1 MANLAE
7 NLLRS
12 AAAHPDRPAIRLGD
26 TVLTYRELESHSA
39 RAARL
44 LAELGV
50 RRTDRVGIMMP
61 NTVCFPVLYYG
72 ALRLGAIVVP
82 MNPLLKSREIAHY
95 VHDADMTLLLAHTA
109 VPAEELSDLRDATQL
124 VQVEDSTLLP
134 ELTTRQ
140 PLPGM
145 EAADPSDTAVI
156 LYTSGTT
163 GRPKGAELTHEN
175 LRRNCEISV
184 EMSDLGPSD
193 VAMGCLPLFHAFGQS
208 VAMNACIR
216 AGALLTLLPRFDAAA
231 ALQVIER
238 DAVTI
243 FNGVPTMYT
252 ALLNYGPGSHT
263 ITSLRMCVS
272 GGASLPG
279 EILRRFQETFGARI
293 LEGYG
298 LSETSPSATFN
309 RPECAKVGSIGT
321 PVPGVELKLVA
332 ADGSP
337 TPVGEV
343 GEISVRGHNVM
354 KGYWHLPKETEKAIR
369 DGWFFT
375 GDLARE
381 DYDGFFYIVDRLKE
395 VIIRGGLN
403 VYPREIEEVLYE
415 HPAVL
420 EAAVVGVPHPLH
432 GEEVVAAVAL
442 QPGKA
447 ASGKD
452 LCDFVKARVAPYKY
466 PRDVQIFDTLPK
478 GATGKILKRAIEF
491 PSIATTT

>member
-1 MANLAE
+1 MSNLAE
-7 NLLRS
+7 NLLTT
-12 AAAHPDRPAIRLGD
+12 AATHPERPAIRLGD
-26 TVLTYRELESHSA
+26 AVLSYRELESHAA
-39 RAARL
+39 RAAGL

-50 RRTDRVGIMMP
+50 RPGDRVGIMMP
-61 NTVCFPVLYYG
+61 NAVCFPILYYG

-82 MNPLLKSREIAHY
+82 MNPLLKSREIQHY
-95 VHDADMTLLLAHTA
+95 VHNAGITLLLAHAA
-109 VPAEELSDLRDATQL
+109 VPVEELSGLGDDTQL
-124 VQVEDSTLLP
+124 VRVDDSTLLP
-134 ELTTRQ
+134 ELTNRQ
-140 PLPGM
+140 PLAGI

-163 GRPKGAELTHEN
+163 GRPKGAELTHDN

-193 VAMGCLPLFHAFGQS
+193 VVMGCLPLFHAFGQS

-216 AGALLTLLPRFDAAA
+216 AGALLTLLPRFDAAV

-238 DAVTI
+238 DGVTI

-252 ALLNYGPGSHT
+252 ALLHQGPGSHT
-263 ITSLRMCVS
+263 IDSLRMCVS

-279 EILRRFQETFGARI
+279 EILRGFQETFGAQI

-321 PVPGVELKLVA
+321 PIPGVELKLVA
-332 ADGSP
+332 SDGSS

-343 GEISVRGHNVM
+343 GEIAVRGHNVM
-354 KGYWHLPKETEKAIR
+354 KGYWQLPEATQEAIR

-375 GDLARE
+375 GDLARQ
-381 DYDGFFYIVDRLKE
+381 DDDGFFYIVDRLKE

-447 ASGKD
+447 ASGEE

-478 GATGKILKRAIEF
+478 GATGKILKRAIGF
-491 PSIATTT
+491 PSIAKTN